1 MLVRFEN
8 VVDGENYGAHYL
20 DTVIG
25 YLDYLD
31 HAWNAF
37 RLLDGKNYGA
47 HHLDS
52 IIGYLDYV

>member
-1 MLVRFEN
+1 MVN
-8 VVDGENYGAHYL
+8 DENYGAHYL
-20 DTVIG
+20 DNDIG

-37 RLLDGKNYGA
+37 RPLDGKNYGA